1 MATRRLVPV
10 AAVALLMLV
19 GCSHATNVQAS
30 NDKLCSRVADMD
42 GTVTQMA
49 ALDPTTP
56 NVAQLRALRLKLAA
70 QYKDVQDAAK
80 DANSIHI
87 DTITQ
92 AYQKVVGTENGV
104 NDQGSFQAAQAPLG
118 DAAGQFSDAR
128 TTLNSAAGC

>member
-1 MATRRLVPV
+1 
-10 AAVALLMLV
+10 MLA
-19 GCSHATNVQAS
+19 GCSHSTNVQTA

-42 GTVTQMA
+42 GTVSQMA
-49 ALDPTTP
+49 ALDPTTA
-56 NVAQLRALRLKLAA
+56 NVAPLRALRVKLAA

-92 AYQKVVGTENGV
+92 AYQKVVSAVNSV
-104 NDQGSFQAAQAPLG
+104 NDQGSFERAEAPID

-128 TTLNSAAGC
+128 TTLNSSAGC

>member
-1 MATRRLVPV
+1 MKTTRLV
-10 AAVALLMLV
+10 AVAGFALLVLA
-19 GCSHATNVQAS
+19 GCSHATNVQAA

-42 GTVTQMA
+42 GTVTQVA

-70 QYKDVQDAAK
+70 EYKDVQDAAK
-80 DANSIHI
+80 DANSIRI

-92 AYQKVVGTENGV
+92 AYQRVVSATNSV
-104 NDQGSFQAAQAPLG
+104 NDQGSFERAEAPID

-128 TTLNSAAGC
+128 TQLNTSAGC